1 MWRATIK
8 GLIAHKLRLVLTAL
22 AVVLGVAFVSGT
34 YVLTDTLG
42 HTFDQLFSQVNQGV
56 AVTVRASNAFG
67 DARQR
72 VPDTLVEKIQGVE
85 GVARAVG
92 IVQGYAQVVDKKG
105 KPITTG
111 GAPTFGLN
119 WVDAPENPLSLREG
133 HAPQASG
140 EVGVDAATARGN
152 DLHVG
157 DEVEILFQGPPERQ
171 RVLRRVHPVEPE
183 RGSAAGGDGLAL

>member
-56 AVTVRASNAFG
+56 AVPVRASNAFG

-119 WVDAPENPLSLREG
+119 WVDAPENPLSLLRLLLGQRLERDRRG
-133 HAPQASG
+133 VQLPSAPVG
-140 EVGVDAATARGN
+140 TGVEEVVARAAHQQDGRSPRPIR
-152 DLHVG
+152 HV
-157 DEVEILFQGPPERQ
+157 L
-171 RVLRRVHPVEPE
+171 
-183 RGSAAGGDGLAL
+183 